1 MHMRRLY
8 SIGLRFCLV
17 VLLFSLLLCNRD
29 EVKTYEEK
37 KEFITDSTEINS
49 VKIKTH

>member
-1 MHMRRLY
+1 MRRLY
-8 SIGLRFCLV
+8 SIGLSFYLV

-37 KEFITDSTEINS
+37 KEFLADSTEINS